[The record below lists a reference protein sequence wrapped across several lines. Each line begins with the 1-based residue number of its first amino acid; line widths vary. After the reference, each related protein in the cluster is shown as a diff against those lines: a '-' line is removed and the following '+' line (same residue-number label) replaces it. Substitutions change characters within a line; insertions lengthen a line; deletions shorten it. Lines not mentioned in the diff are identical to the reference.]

1 MRTCNETIF
10 SCELQL
16 LKKQEEKKPE
26 TNSGHC
32 WYQMLPSKN
41 LARHYNQLNDKVTSQ
56 KQGTFSVDC
65 LFPVKESNH
74 NEEI

>member
-1 MRTCNETIF
+1 
-10 SCELQL
+10 
-16 LKKQEEKKPE
+16 
-26 TNSGHC
+26 
-32 WYQMLPSKN
+32 MLPSKN

-74 NEEI
+74 NEEIGYKYIYICHTEE